1 MNKRR
6 TLAAAT
12 LAATLALPAFGAETD
27 HDEARDESEVVL
39 VERDDAGMAA
49 AIAQARAKLDEF
61 LAVAANPPAGTSD
74 FKLKVAVRDG
84 ADTEHFWVTPFRVA
98 GKGFKGTLA
107 NEPQLVSNV
116 EAGEEI
122 EFSRADVSDWGYTR
136 NGRQVGSYTVCV
148 LFEQMP
154 KAQAEYY
161 RKNHGFDC

>member
-1 MNKRR
+1 MRR
-6 TLAAAT
+6 SLCALALAAM
-12 LAATLALPAFGAETD
+12 LALPASGRAAD
-27 HDEARDESEVVL
+27 RDEARDENEVVL
-39 VERDDAGMAA
+39 VERGDADMTA

-61 LAVAANPPAGTSD
+61 LVVAANPPAGTSD

-84 ADTEHFWVTPFRVA
+84 EDTEHFWVTPFRVA

-107 NEPQLVSNV
+107 NEPQIVSNV

-122 EFSRADVSDWGYTR
+122 EFSRADVSDWGYTK

-148 LFEQMP
+148 LFKQMP
-154 KAQAEYY
+154 KEQAEYY